1 MLWQFLIV
9 FVSLLAITENYEMET
24 TTLLTIYAESTPN
37 PATMKFVVNKMLL
50 PDGKSMDFPDPSTT
64 QDSPLAS
71 QLFQFTGV
79 AAVFITANFVT
90 VTKTN
95 NLEWTDLIPILKT
108 FIKGYIES
116 GEPIAFAPAESET
129 PSSASAI
136 DEKIKELLDEYIR
149 PAVEEDGGAIS
160 FKSFDNGVV
169 TVILQG
175 SCSGCPSS
183 TLTLKAGI
191 ENLLKRMLPEVTEV
205 VSEAM

>member
-1 MLWQFLIV
+1 
-9 FVSLLAITENYEMET
+9 MET

-50 PDGKSMDFPDPSTT
+50 PEGLSLDFPEVSSTT
-64 QDSPLAS
+64 DAPIAAG
-71 QLFQFTGV
+71 LFHFSGVTGV
-79 AAVFITANFVT
+79 FMAANFIT
-90 VTKTN
+90 VTKAPE
-95 NLEWTDLIPILKT
+95 LEWSDLIPIFKT
-108 FIKGYIES
+108 YIKGFIES
-116 GEPIAFAPAESET
+116 GEPLVVVQQQNANQASGSE
-129 PSSASAI
+129 I
-136 DEKIKELLDEYIR
+136 DEKIKELLEEYIR

-160 FKSFDNGVV
+160 FKSFDKGVV

-205 VSEAM
+205 VSEAL